1 MNLQPPQ
8 VWFLGPHGTAE
19 AAVQLSQGRKR
30 NIVLRLTVA
39 KRETQNKPT
48 MDGII
53 IKEREEFKNTI

>member
-1 MNLQPPQ
+1 MARQRQEFNL
-8 VWFLGPHGTAE
+8 A
-19 AAVQLSQGRKR
+19 QGRKK